1 MSITSPQIDLSPRTT
16 TGCNRLLESMSHAD
30 FALLEPHLKLV
41 TLHRDQ
47 VLFEAGDNVTHT
59 HFPCEGAVTAIMI
72 LNEEGKYLEAAT
84 IGREGAIGGI
94 VSQGHKPAYG
104 CGIVQIPGKALR
116 MPSDRL
122 EEAKRRSPAI
132 ADLFCRYADYLLAQ
146 VMQFSACNA
155 FHNVEQRLCRTLIM
169 AQDRTGEDVLDFTQ
183 QSLADSLGV
192 QRTTVTMIARDL
204 EAKGVLRTRRGR
216 IQLFDRHGLERRA
229 CGCYVAIEDHFARL
243 LPKVSA
249 AVNAA

>member
-1 MSITSPQIDLSPRTT
+1 MSIISPEIQLSAQTT
-16 TGCNRLLESMSHAD
+16 NGCNRLLESMSPSD
-30 FALLEPHLKLV
+30 FALLEPHLKLI

-47 VLFEAGDNVTHT
+47 ILFEAGDDVTHI

-94 VSQGHKPAYG
+94 VSHGHKPAYG
-104 CGIVQIPGKALR
+104 CGLVQIPGKALR
-116 MPSDRL
+116 LPSERL
-122 EEAKRRSPAI
+122 EEAKRRSPAL

-169 AQDRTGEDVLDFTQ
+169 AQDRTGEDMLDFTQ

-192 QRTTVTMIARDL
+192 QRTTVTMIAKDL
-204 EAKGVLRTRRGR
+204 ETKGVIRTRRGH
-216 IQLFDRHGLERRA
+216 IQLLQRSALEKRA
-229 CGCYVAIEDHFARL
+229 CGCYVSIEEHFARL
-243 LPKVSA
+243 LPNVQGALSA
-249 AVNAA
+249 

>member
-1 MSITSPQIDLSPRTT
+1 MSIISPEIHLSPRTT
-16 TGCNRLLESMSHAD
+16 TRCNRLLESMSPSD
-30 FALLEPHLKLV
+30 FGVLEPHLEQV

-47 VLFEAGDNVTHT
+47 ILFEPGDEVAHT
-59 HFPCEGAVTAIMI
+59 HFPCEGAITAIMI
-72 LNEEGKYLEAAT
+72 VNEEGRYLEAAT

-94 VSQGHKPAYG
+94 VSHGHKPAYG
-104 CGIVQIPGKALR
+104 CGLVQSPGKALR
-116 MPSDRL
+116 LPSEHL
-122 EEAKRRSPAI
+122 EEAKRQSPTI

-169 AQDRTGEDVLDFTQ
+169 AQDRTGEEVLDFTQ

-192 QRTTVTMIARDL
+192 QRTTVTMIAKDL
-204 EAKGVLRTRRGR
+204 ETRGVIRTRRGR
-216 IQLFDRHGLERRA
+216 IQLLERHSLERRA
-229 CGCYVAIEDHFARL
+229 CGCYLAIEDHFARL
-243 LPKVSA
+243 LPKVGA

>member
-1 MSITSPQIDLSPRTT
+1 MSIISPEIHLSAQTT
-16 TGCNRLLESMSHAD
+16 NGCNRLLESMSPSD
-30 FALLEPHLKLV
+30 FALLEPHLKLI

-47 VLFEAGDNVTHT
+47 ILFEAGDDVTHI

-94 VSQGHKPAYG
+94 VSHGHKPAYG
-104 CGIVQIPGKALR
+104 CGLVQIPGKALR
-116 MPSDRL
+116 LPSERL
-122 EEAKRRSPAI
+122 EEAKRRSPAL

-169 AQDRTGEDVLDFTQ
+169 AQDRTGEDMLDFTQ

-192 QRTTVTMIARDL
+192 QRTTVTMIAKDL
-204 EAKGVLRTRRGR
+204 ETKGVIRTRRGH
-216 IQLFDRHGLERRA
+216 IQLLQRSALEKRA
-229 CGCYVAIEDHFARL
+229 CGCYVSIEEHFARL
-243 LPKVSA
+243 LPNVQGALSA
-249 AVNAA
+249 